1 MKEETKQAIKD
12 SIAHWKRMKEN
23 RRCGETPGPHG
34 CALCQ
39 LFLHSDCV
47 GCPIAERT
55 KYTFCE
61 GSPYFAASRAF
72 CIGSDS
78 KWQAAAEAE
87 IQFLTSLL
95 PNETQS

>member
-1 MKEETKQAIKD
+1 MNLKPELYRKAARRLEDEINYGACCAID
-12 SIAHWKRMKEN
+12 AIE
-23 RRCGETPGPHG
+23 
-34 CALCQ
+34 Q
-39 LFLHSDCV
+39 
-47 GCPIAERT
+47 
-55 KYTFCE
+55 YTFCE